1 MDSVSHGMTSTDVD
15 QRPEQSAAVGV
26 PDERAPA
33 EAQGPPRG
41 DAPAWRAAAA
51 GLAFGLASVV
61 WSFNAVLSEW
71 TSIGGTLALVAL
83 GLLCM
88 AGLRF
93 LVDQRKARRNV
104 FYGGEGQPAWFLVNF
119 LGVFQVPYA
128 LVAPMAQG
136 TAHALVAAA
145 LGVVVAVANQA
156 IIGRYM
162 TRRARPAPE
171 SVPLG

>member
-1 MDSVSHGMTSTDVD
+1 MDSVSQDTTRTDVD
-15 QRPEQSAAVGV
+15 PRPARPAAADV
-26 PDERAPA
+26 PADRASA

-41 DAPAWRAAAA
+41 DAPAWRAACA

-71 TSIGGTLALVAL
+71 TAILGTAGLLAL
-83 GLLCM
+83 GLLSM

-93 LVDQRKARRNV
+93 AVDQRKARRNV